1 MTEIR
6 CAQCSAA
13 FELPDGYAA
22 PYIKCP
28 ACGSHQKNTLIAA
41 DEPVYRVLDQAGRQR
56 AMQQTRGISA
66 EPGLPAGEKPGSVP
80 RQTPKVAAP
89 VIAPAEKKLAESK
102 TRIDHKVV
110 GRPVG
115 EQQILEDTL
124 GKNGM
129 EMVFQLVAGYL
140 DELSEARRHNEKTKA
155 MQALM
160 RAKFPAEIA
169 ARAVEF
175 AEKSPYT
182 IEIIRSNYCSALR
195 LGLTVFGVG
204 VVISLGVHFLAHPGR
219 EFVFF
224 QLPFAVGLAY
234 TCNALLGLAGM
245 KIPALHSSAV
255 HYSFLSLA
263 SLIILGYVVWG
274 VFF

>member
-6 CAQCSAA
+6 CTQCSAA
-13 FELPDGYAA
+13 FELPDGYGA

-28 ACGSHQKNTLIAA
+28 ACGSHQKNTRVAV

-56 AMQQTRGISA
+56 ASQQTRGDLPEPVSSA
-66 EPGLPAGEKPGSVP
+66 DEKPVAVA
-80 RQTPKVAAP
+80 RQTHKVADP
-89 VIAPAEKKLAESK
+89 VIAPAQKKQAEAM

-110 GRPVG
+110 GRPVS

-140 DELSEARRHNEKTKA
+140 DELSETRRRNEKTKA
-155 MQALM
+155 MQVLM

-175 AEKSPYT
+175 AEKSPNT
-182 IEIIRSNYCSALR
+182 MEIILGNYLSALR
-195 LGLTVFGVG
+195 RGLAIFAVG

-234 TCNALLGLAGM
+234 TCNALLGLAGL
-245 KIPALHSSAV
+245 KIPALHSNAV
-255 HYSFLSLA
+255 HYGFLSFA
-263 SLIILGYVVWG
+263 SLIILAYVVWG